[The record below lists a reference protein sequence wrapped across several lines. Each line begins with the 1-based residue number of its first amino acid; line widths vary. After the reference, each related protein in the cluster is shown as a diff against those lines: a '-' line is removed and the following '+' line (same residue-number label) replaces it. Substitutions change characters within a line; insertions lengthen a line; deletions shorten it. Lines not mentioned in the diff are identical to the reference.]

1 MNIEMDTNRQHVD
14 LYTDFDVDMDI
25 IDFSDEDALL
35 EDFDGFQ
42 SESLGLGGTVL
53 IDTDRGTINLQ
64 NVTLDE

>member
-1 MNIEMDTNRQHVD
+1 MNIEMDTNTQHVD
-14 LYTDFDVDMDI
+14 LYTDFDIDMDI

-64 NVTLDE
+64 NVALDE